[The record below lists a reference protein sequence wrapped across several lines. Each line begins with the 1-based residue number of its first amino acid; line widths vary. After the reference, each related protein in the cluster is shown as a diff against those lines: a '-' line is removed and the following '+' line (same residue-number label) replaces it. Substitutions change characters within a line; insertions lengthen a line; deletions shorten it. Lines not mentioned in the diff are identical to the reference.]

1 MWTVFM
7 PSLPKVG
14 WISGQEWARKIKRKL
29 KAQQLCA
36 TASDVSVAGE
46 IKKDLH
52 EECET
57 SRLRRDQA
65 RVCRR
70 IIEYSLDTTANR
82 SANTIFGFTERLKP
96 LAETFANGES

>member
-65 RVCRR
+65 RVCCRT
-70 IIEYSLDTTANR
+70 IEIFIGHNR
-82 SANTIFGFTERLKP
+82 ESIGEHHLRLHRTSQ
-96 LAETFANGES
+96 AACGDIC